1 MLQIL
6 CQQHYPFNKHG
17 VRYFTAIIFLVCTI
31 LEHRFGAAYPALLHC
46 CARIYCKMAPLNT
59 EISEMEQKN
68 TFDDLAKKITRLL
81 PGNILQLQKDL
92 ESNIRALLQSSLAK
106 MNLVT
111 REEFDVQ
118 EALLQR
124 TREKLDK
131 LEKLLQE
138 LEQKH

>member
-1 MLQIL
+1 MD
-6 CQQHYPFNKHG
+6 
-17 VRYFTAIIFLVCTI
+17 
-31 LEHRFGAAYPALLHC
+31 
-46 CARIYCKMAPLNT
+46 
-59 EISEMEQKN
+59 QKN
-68 TFDDLAKKITRLL
+68 TFDDLAKKITGLL
-81 PGNILQLQKDL
+81 PSSVLQLQQDL
-92 ESNIRALLQSSLAK
+92 ESNVKALLQSSLSK

-138 LEQKH
+138 LEQKQ

>member
-1 MLQIL
+1 MD
-6 CQQHYPFNKHG
+6 P
-17 VRYFTAIIFLVCTI
+17 
-31 LEHRFGAAYPALLHC
+31 
-46 CARIYCKMAPLNT
+46 
-59 EISEMEQKN
+59 KN
-68 TFDDLAKKITRLL
+68 SFDDLAKKITGLL
-81 PGNILQLQKDL
+81 PSSVLQLQQDL
-92 ESNIRALLQSSLAK
+92 ESNIKALLQSSLSK

-138 LEQKH
+138 LEQKN

>member
-1 MLQIL
+1 M
-6 CQQHYPFNKHG
+6 
-17 VRYFTAIIFLVCTI
+17 VRHKFQRPIVVHLFIVKSQS
-31 LEHRFGAAYPALLHC
+31 R
-46 CARIYCKMAPLNT
+46 MNT
-59 EISEMEQKN
+59 SLPEGSYEMEQKS
-68 TFDDLAKKITRLL
+68 TFDDLAKKITSLL
-81 PGNILQLQKDL
+81 PGNVVQLQQDL
-92 ESNIRALLQSSLAK
+92 ESNIKALLQSTLSK

-138 LEQKH
+138 LEAKN

>member
-1 MLQIL
+1 MD
-6 CQQHYPFNKHG
+6 
-17 VRYFTAIIFLVCTI
+17 
-31 LEHRFGAAYPALLHC
+31 
-46 CARIYCKMAPLNT
+46 
-59 EISEMEQKN
+59 QKN
-68 TFDDLAKKITRLL
+68 TFDDLAKKITGLL
-81 PGNILQLQKDL
+81 PSSVLQLQQDM
-92 ESNIRALLQSSLAK
+92 ESNIKALLQSSLSK

-138 LEQKH
+138 LEQKS

>member
-1 MLQIL
+1 M
-6 CQQHYPFNKHG
+6 N
-17 VRYFTAIIFLVCTI
+17 
-31 LEHRFGAAYPALLHC
+31 
-46 CARIYCKMAPLNT
+46 
-59 EISEMEQKN
+59 QKN
-68 TFDDLAKKITRLL
+68 TFDDLAKKITGLL
-81 PGNILQLQKDL
+81 PNSVVQLQQDL
-92 ESNIRALLQSSLAK
+92 ESNIKALLQSTLSK

-138 LEQKH
+138 LEKKN

>member
-1 MLQIL
+1 MD
-6 CQQHYPFNKHG
+6 
-17 VRYFTAIIFLVCTI
+17 
-31 LEHRFGAAYPALLHC
+31 
-46 CARIYCKMAPLNT
+46 
-59 EISEMEQKN
+59 QKN
-68 TFDDLAKKITRLL
+68 TFDDLAKKITSLL
-81 PGNILQLQKDL
+81 PSSVLQLQQDL
-92 ESNIRALLQSSLAK
+92 ESNVKALLQSSLSK

-138 LEQKH
+138 LEKKN